1 MSTTQTDLPGEL
13 GSDYA
18 ADDDYR
24 PLGAYAV
31 LTGAFGASLGGALI
45 AARLT
50 GRELPERW
58 STQDLVLAGVATHKV
73 SRLITKDKITSA
85 LRAPFTRFQEKAGHG
100 ELEEEA
106 RGRGLRYATGEL
118 LVCPYCVAQWVAAGF
133 AVGYVHAPRLTRLFA
148 GLYTMYAISDGLQL
162 AYLAAEERA

>member
-1 MSTTQTDLPGEL
+1 MSTTRTDLPGDL

-50 GRELPERW
+50 GREFPERW
-58 STQDLVLAGVATHKV
+58 SAQDLVLAGVATHKL

-85 LRAPFTRFQEKAGHG
+85 VRAPFTRFQEKSGHG
-100 ELEEEA
+100 ELEEAA
-106 RGRGLRYATGEL
+106 RGRGLRYAIGEL
-118 LVCPYCVAQWVAAGF
+118 LVCPYCIAQWVAGGL
-133 AVGYVHAPRLTRLFA
+133 AVGHVFAPRTTRLLSAMWAAQAIADGVQVAYSA
-148 GLYTMYAISDGLQL
+148 GENLT
-162 AYLAAEERA
+162 

>member
-85 LRAPFTRFQEKAGHG
+85 LRAPFTRFQEKTGHG
-100 ELEEEA
+100 ELEEAA

-133 AVGYVHAPRLTRLFA
+133 VVGYVYAPRTTRLLA
-148 GLYTMYAISDGLQL
+148 SMWTIHAIADAAPL
-162 AYLAAEERA
+162 AYGAAARE

>member
-31 LTGAFGASLGGALI
+31 LTGAFGVSLGGALV

-50 GRELPERW
+50 GREFPERW
-58 STQDLVLAGVATHKV
+58 SAQDLVLAGVATHKV

-85 LRAPFTRFQEKAGHG
+85 LRAPFTRFQEKTGHG
-100 ELEEEA
+100 ELEEEVQDVVVSHHDVLHFLL
-106 RGRGLRYATGEL
+106 GLIMFE
-118 LVCPYCVAQWVAAGF
+118 
-133 AVGYVHAPRLTRLFA
+133 
-148 GLYTMYAISDGLQL
+148 
-162 AYLAAEERA
+162 